1 MFEQGKL
8 SPRRHRD
15 YHVTWG
21 EERRWG
27 GGRFSRPSDRV
38 VLQTWLKRHRPKW
51 RPPKLLAWKDTE
63 TPKHGCLSS
72 PRQCPCS
79 WSLAFLK
86 LPGGGMENKT
96 KCGEVSNK
104 RREKKREWK
113 KEIQTV
119 LSPRIP
125 FLWKTIRSEKM
136 KIFRD
141 LRPSRKYKQNHAIR
155 KIWGKKSINT
165 ELCKIEFLRNRNFHF
180 PPRTPSISPSAL
192 PVSKKMFNEDKK
204 GNRHLHETR

>member
-1 MFEQGKL
+1 MKKKREKDLIKRDHFDGRNEIIRRRWIVVTSRGICEIVPSQDFWLMFEQGKL

-86 LPGGGMENKT
+86 LPGGGWRIKRSVER
-96 KCGEVSNK
+96 CRIRGERK
-104 RREKKREWK
+104 RESGKKRYK
-113 KEIQTV
+113 LC
-119 LSPRIP
+119 LSTNSVPLENNSIGENEH
-125 FLWKTIRSEKM
+125 F
-136 KIFRD
+136 
-141 LRPSRKYKQNHAIR
+141 SRFT
-155 KIWGKKSINT
+155 T
-165 ELCKIEFLRNRNFHF
+165 E
-180 PPRTPSISPSAL
+180 S
-192 PVSKKMFNEDKK
+192 
-204 GNRHLHETR
+204 

>member
-1 MFEQGKL
+1 MAAAQTSRVKG
-8 SPRRHRD
+8 HRN
-15 YHVTWG
+15 
-21 EERRWG
+21 
-27 GGRFSRPSDRV
+27 
-38 VLQTWLKRHRPKW
+38 
-51 RPPKLLAWKDTE
+51 TE
-63 TPKHGCLSS
+63 TWMFVIPETMSLFLVSGFS
-72 PRQCPCS
+72 QTS
-79 WSLAFLK
+79 W
-86 LPGGGMENKT
+86 GGMENKT
-96 KCGEVSNK
+96 KRGEVSNK

-136 KIFRD
+136 NIFRD
-141 LRPSRKYKQNHAIR
+141 LRPSHKYKQNHAIR

>member
-1 MFEQGKL
+1 MKKKREKDLIKRDHFDGRNEIIRRRWIVVTSRGICEIVPSQDFWLMFEQGKL

-51 RPPKLLAWKDTE
+51 RPLKLLAWKDTE
-63 TPKHGCLSS
+63 TPNMDVCH
-72 PRQCPCS
+72 PRDNVPVLGLWLFS
-79 WSLAFLK
+79 NFL
-86 LPGGGMENKT
+86 GGMENKT
-96 KCGEVSNK
+96 KCREVSNK

-119 LSPRIP
+119 S
-125 FLWKTIRSEKM
+125 
-136 KIFRD
+136 
-141 LRPSRKYKQNHAIR
+141 
-155 KIWGKKSINT
+155 
-165 ELCKIEFLRNRNFHF
+165 
-180 PPRTPSISPSAL
+180 
-192 PVSKKMFNEDKK
+192 
-204 GNRHLHETR
+204 LHEFRSFGKQFDRRKWTFFEIYDRVINISKITQYVKFEGKNL

>member
-86 LPGGGMENKT
+86 LPGGGWRIKRSVER
-96 KCGEVSNK
+96 CRIRGERK
-104 RREKKREWK
+104 RESGKKRYKLYSLHE
-113 KEIQTV
+113 
-119 LSPRIP
+119 
-125 FLWKTIRSEKM
+125 FLWKTIRSKKM
-136 KIFRD
+136 NIFRD
-141 LRPSRKYKQNHAIR
+141 LRPSHKYKQNHAIR
-155 KIWGKKSINT
+155 KIWGKKSINA